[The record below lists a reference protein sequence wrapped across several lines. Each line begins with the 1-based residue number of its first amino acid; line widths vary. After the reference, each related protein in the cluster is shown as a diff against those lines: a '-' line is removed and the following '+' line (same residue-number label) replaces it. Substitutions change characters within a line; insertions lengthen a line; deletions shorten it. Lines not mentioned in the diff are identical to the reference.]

1 MRIEYIR
8 FSGKVKNTKTVVEVE
23 FVDSIL
29 TEAKLQIEEDYGLV
43 ETIKLECRKA
53 ESWVSEVVDKC
64 YDLVLDLAE
73 RVLPEFR
80 TVKVVYRI
88 EQRGEE

>member
-1 MRIEYIR
+1 MRTEYIR
-8 FSGKVKNTKTVVEVE
+8 FSGKVKDTETVVEVE

-43 ETIKLECRKA
+43 EAIKLECRKA

-64 YDLVLDLAE
+64 YDMVLDLAE

-80 TVKVVYRI
+80 TVKIVHRI
-88 EQRGEE
+88 ERRGEI